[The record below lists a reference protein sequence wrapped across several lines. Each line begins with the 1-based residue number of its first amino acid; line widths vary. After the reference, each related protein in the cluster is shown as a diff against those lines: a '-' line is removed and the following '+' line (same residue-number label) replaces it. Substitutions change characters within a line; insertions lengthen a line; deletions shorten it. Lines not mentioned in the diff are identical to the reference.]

1 MFTREIA
8 KELEYYV
15 YRLIHPRDGST
26 FYVGKG
32 QGNRVFEHALGEH
45 DVDQDKMSEKLT
57 RIHEIRIAGFEV
69 QHVIHRHGMDSKTAY
84 EVEAALLDAYPGTT
98 NIAGGHHSGDR
109 GVMHANEAIEKFK
122 AEVAEI
128 KHNMIAIII
137 NKYAAELGVYGA
149 VQLSWKLD
157 KRRAEKAE
165 YILAIVHG
173 QIVGV
178 FVAHKWMPAT
188 TTNFP
193 HHHDAPERLGFE
205 GIEAPENIQ
214 RLYMRKLLP
223 ERYRRRGAANP
234 VKYVQP

>member
-8 KELEYYV
+8 NELKFYV
-15 YRLIHPRDGST
+15 YRLIDPRDGST

-32 QGNRVFEHALGEH
+32 QGNRVFEHAMGKH
-45 DVDQDKMSEKLT
+45 DEDLDKNSEKLT
-57 RIHEIRIAGFEV
+57 RIHKIRLAGFEA

-98 NIAGGHHSGDR
+98 NIAGGHSGDR
-109 GVMHANEAIEKFK
+109 GVMHASEVIEKFK
-122 AEVAEI
+122 AEVADI
-128 KHNMIAIII
+128 RHNMIAIII
-137 NKYAAELGVYGA
+137 NKHAAELGVYGA

-165 YILAIVHG
+165 YILAVVHG

-178 FVAHKWMPAT
+178 FVAHRWMPAT
-188 TTNFP
+188 TANFP
-193 HHHDAPERLGFE
+193 HHHDVPERLGFE
-205 GIEAPENIQ
+205 GEEAPEVIQ
-214 RLYMRKLLP
+214 KLYMRKLLP